1 VGKPGDVGLFS
12 RNPPKFAWSGRT
24 CPPKPLAKA
33 DHRQF
38 RETQMRKWFKNADSD
53 DITMLV
59 SGAVAVLA
67 FCTFVLVWFIEAPRP
82 ECGRNCSTDFSSVN
96 R

>member
-1 VGKPGDVGLFS
+1 
-12 RNPPKFAWSGRT
+12 
-24 CPPKPLAKA
+24 
-33 DHRQF
+33 
-38 RETQMRKWFKNADSD
+38 MRKWFKNADSD

-67 FCTFVLVWFIEAPRP
+67 FCTFVMVWFIEAPGS

-96 R
+96 RR

>member
-1 VGKPGDVGLFS
+1 MPGFLVQVR
-12 RNPPKFAWSGRT
+12 RNFAERGVFLRQRFWRRRI
-24 CPPKPLAKA
+24 
-33 DHRQF
+33 HRQF
-38 RETQMRKWFKNADSD
+38 REAEMRKWFKNADSD

-67 FCTFVLVWFIEAPRP
+67 FCTFVMVWFIEAPGS

-96 R
+96 RR

>member
-1 VGKPGDVGLFS
+1 VGGAGQSHVALETFS
-12 RNPPKFAWSGRT
+12 VNSPEFLASRRSFLGEAWMRNW
-24 CPPKPLAKA
+24 L
-33 DHRQF
+33 
-38 RETQMRKWFKNADSD
+38 KNADSD

-67 FCTFVLVWFIEAPRP
+67 FCTFVMVWFIETPGP

-96 R
+96 K